1 MKLFPKRSQL
11 LFCLIILI
19 FKNYEISAQNQI
31 QAKELSKKEIQALK
45 KEKAFEKQKIR
56 YQRRRLNAWGIN
68 ENSPNLVM
76 AIREHLG
83 SARIDTQHGHVII
96 RQSKSMKNSQTFRYD
111 S

>member
-1 MKLFPKRSQL
+1 MEKPNL
-11 LFCLIILI
+11 
-19 FKNYEISAQNQI
+19 N
-31 QAKELSKKEIQALK
+31 ELSKKEIRALK
-45 KEKAFEKQKIR
+45 KEKAFEKQKIL
-56 YQRRRLNAWGIN
+56 YQKRGLNAWGIN
-68 ENSPNLVM
+68 ENAPNLVM